1 MNERVRV
8 LVVDDSALMRKL
20 IPNILAR
27 DPHIEVVGT
36 AMDGAFAL
44 KKIEELRP
52 DVVTLDLEM
61 PRMDGMETLRLIMRR
76 APLPVILVSTH
87 SKEGAYCT
95 FKALALGA
103 LDFVAKPREA
113 SAGHLDTIAEQL
125 IEKIKLA
132 KRIVGRTIAATSF
145 EEPVKPVKKGARI
158 AVAPNRIIAIGV
170 STGGPNALQH
180 VLSKIPAEFSGSI
193 VLVQHMPEGF
203 TEMFARRLDECCA
216 LDVQEARSGDLL
228 LAGRVLVCPGNRHI
242 MVRRM
247 PRGDMTVL
255 SDSAPVNGHRP
266 SVDVLFHS
274 VAQEFGPTAVGVLM
288 TGMGED
294 GAEGLGAIRAAGGA
308 TIAQSED
315 TCVVPGMPRAA
326 IVKGHVGRIL
336 PLEALGQ
343 HLVTQFG
350 GDRAAER
357 LDRAEKEKSDR
368 PDKTEKH
375 DKSDKNE
382 VSERIT
388 APSNRS

>member
-1 MNERVRV
+1 
-8 LVVDDSALMRKL
+8 
-20 IPNILAR
+20 
-27 DPHIEVVGT
+27 
-36 AMDGAFAL
+36 
-44 KKIEELRP
+44 
-52 DVVTLDLEM
+52 
-61 PRMDGMETLRLIMRR
+61 
-76 APLPVILVSTH
+76 
-87 SKEGAYCT
+87 
-95 FKALALGA
+95 
-103 LDFVAKPREA
+103 
-113 SAGHLDTIAEQL
+113 
-125 IEKIKLA
+125 
-132 KRIVGRTIAATSF
+132 
-145 EEPVKPVKKGARI
+145 
-158 AVAPNRIIAIGV
+158 
-170 STGGPNALQH
+170 
-180 VLSKIPAEFSGSI
+180 
-193 VLVQHMPEGF
+193 
-203 TEMFARRLDECCA
+203 
-216 LDVQEARSGDLL
+216 
-228 LAGRVLVCPGNRHI
+228 
-242 MVRRM
+242 
-247 PRGDMTVL
+247 
-255 SDSAPVNGHRP
+255 
-266 SVDVLFHS
+266 VLFHS

-294 GAEGLGAIRAAGGA
+294 GAEGLGAIKAAGGA